1 MITPTS
7 FLRAVC
13 ALSLAA
19 GAVSAQAPKSV
30 FVQPSAASYTIG
42 EGTSAVTAEQVAIPL
57 AIVFRPYKRLSVDFT
72 TAVAYTRVVEND
84 STVSEIYGG
93 TDTQLRAHLQLLM
106 DHLVLTVGANAPS
119 GQYYVDAEQ
128 QDAATIIGN
137 DFLYFP
143 ISSMGNGPS
152 GTAGIALAWQLFN
165 FNVGVGG
172 SMRKSMEFTPY
183 GSGSS
188 EVRYQPADE
197 TRLQATLERALW
209 LGTASVGVTLAK
221 FGEDQ
226 VDSTTYSTG
235 DRVITSA
242 GWAVSVWRAQLALGL
257 WHLGRDAGE
266 VLGGPAPKENI
277 RNVSA
282 TLSVPLLSWTLQPS
296 IEKRRWRSD
305 GAPAGEMTNYGITI
319 RIPVGEHG
327 AIEPRYGSSSGTL
340 YSSVDASTRPISGWQ
355 GSLLIRV
362 R

>member
-1 MITPTS
+1 MRIPT
-7 FLRAVC
+7 
-13 ALSLAA
+13 ALFSALTLTA
-19 GAVSAQAPKSV
+19 GVVSAQTPKSV

-42 EGTSAVTAEQVAIPL
+42 EGAGAVTTDQVAIPL

-72 TAVAYTRVVEND
+72 TAVAYTRVVQDD
-84 STVSEIYGG
+84 STVSELYGG

-106 DHLVLTVGANAPS
+106 DHLVVTVGANAPS
-119 GQYYVDAEQ
+119 GQYYIDDGQ
-128 QDAATIIGN
+128 QDAASIIGN

-152 GTAGIALAWQLFN
+152 GTAGVALAWKLFN

-172 SMRKSMEFTPY
+172 SLRKSLEFTPY
-183 GSGSS
+183 GSGST

-197 TRLQATLERALW
+197 TRLQATVERALW

-221 FGEDQ
+221 FGDDEF
-226 VDSTTYSTG
+226 DSTTYSTG

-242 GWAVSVWRAQLALGL
+242 GWALSVWRAQLALGM

-277 RNVSA
+277 RNLAA
-282 TLSVPLLSWTLQPS
+282 TLSVPLFSWTLQPS
-296 IEKRRWRSD
+296 IESRRWRSD
-305 GAPAGEMTNYGITI
+305 GAPAGEMKNYGITI
-319 RIPVGEHG
+319 RIPVGEH
-327 AIEPRYGSSSGTL
+327 AMLEPRFGSSSGTL
-340 YSSVDASTRPISGWQ
+340 HSAIDASTRPISGWQ

>member
-1 MITPTS
+1 MRHSLTT
-7 FLRAVC
+7 LL
-13 ALSLAA
+13 ALTLTASVAA
-19 GAVSAQAPKSV
+19 AQSPKSV

-42 EGTSAVTAEQVAIPL
+42 EGTEAITAEQVAIPL
-57 AIVFRPYKRLSVDFT
+57 ALVFRPYKRLSVDFT
-72 TAVAYTRVVEND
+72 TAVAYTRVVQDD
-84 STVSEIYGG
+84 STLSEIYGG

-128 QDAATIIGN
+128 QAAASVIGN

-152 GTAGIALAWQLFN
+152 GTAGLAFAWQLFN
-165 FNVGVGG
+165 FNLGVGA

-183 GSGSS
+183 GSGST

-197 TRLQATLERALW
+197 TRLQLTVERALW
-209 LGTASVGVTLAK
+209 LGTASVGVTMAS
-221 FGEDQ
+221 FGDEEF
-226 VDSTTYSTG
+226 DSTTYSTG

-282 TLSVPLLSWTLQPS
+282 TLSVPLLGWTLQPN

-319 RIPVGEHG
+319 RIPVGEHS
-327 AIEPRYGSSSGTL
+327 AIEPRFGSSSGTL
-340 YSSVDASTRPISGWQ
+340 HSSIDASTRDIGGWQ